1 MPMVYVPM
9 MPSWMCRS
17 LNFLQTAGVAWTA
30 YEVTSSAID
39 SLRRR
44 TWRPLAIETTAQAG
58 SWAAGLAGLKVGCK
72 LGTVAGLS
80 TGGGALL
87 TATLGAGIGGLAGY
101 VAAKNAAV
109 KAGLAE
115 APANARSLW
124 EP

>member
-1 MPMVYVPM
+1 MPMVHVPM
-9 MPSWMCRS
+9 VPSYISRS
-17 LNFLQTAGVAWTA
+17 LSFLQTAGVAWTA
-30 YEVTSSAID
+30 YEVTASALD

-44 TWRPLAIETTAQAG
+44 TWRPLAVETTAQAG

-80 TGGGALL
+80 TGGALL

-115 APANARSLW
+115 APATSRSLW
-124 EP
+124 EH